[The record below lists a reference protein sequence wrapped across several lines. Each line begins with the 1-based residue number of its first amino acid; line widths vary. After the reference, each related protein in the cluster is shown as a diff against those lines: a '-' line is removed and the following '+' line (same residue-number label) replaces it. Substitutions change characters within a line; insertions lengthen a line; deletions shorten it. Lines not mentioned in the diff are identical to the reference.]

1 MKKFIIKKKME
12 VTQEQLID
20 MIYIAAGIPGAIRV
34 IGEFMQLDNGDL
46 ILSELK
52 RKNII
57 GSDVWMIY
65 KKHGENIEEF
75 VKEILS

>member
-65 KKHGENIEEF
+65 KKNGNNIEEF

>member
-1 MKKFIIKKKME
+1 ME

-65 KKHGENIEEF
+65 KKHGNNIEEF